1 MTKSYASFYRPPT
14 QSQENLYKYACCIV
28 FLIDHL
34 DSIPIPW
41 LEPDDAFPNTATA
54 LSEMSDLNGL
64 LAASAQVHA
73 PQLVRAYRI
82 GCFPWYSAGQPVLWW
97 TPNPRTVLPVAHF
110 HLPYNTRKGL
120 KRLLRD
126 QRLTI
131 RIDAD
136 FARTMQRCAQ
146 APNRLTS
153 GTWITPDMV
162 AAYHTLHQQGLAH
175 AVEAWIDGQLA
186 GGLYC
191 VNIGRMVFGESMFM
205 LQPGGSKLALAALV
219 ALCRAQHLPL
229 IDCQQDTPL
238 LRAHGAVALPRLTF
252 EAQLATLVVQPAVA
266 WHFDP
271 TTMWPHVLQPNDAP

>member
-1 MTKSYASFYRPPT
+1 M
-14 QSQENLYKYACCIV
+14 
-28 FLIDHL
+28 

-41 LEPDDAFPNTATA
+41 LEPDDAFPDTSTA
-54 LSEMSDLNGL
+54 LSHVRGLNGL

-73 PQLVRAYRI
+73 TQLVQAYRR
-82 GCFPWYSAGQPVLWW
+82 GCFPWYSVGQPVLWW
-97 TPNPRTVLPVAHF
+97 TPNPRTVLPVAGY
-110 HLPYNTRKGL
+110 HLSHNTRKGL

-126 QRLTI
+126 QRLSI
-131 RIDAD
+131 RIDTD
-136 FARTMQRCAQ
+136 FAQTMQRCAQ
-146 APNRLTS
+146 APNRQTS
-153 GTWITPDMV
+153 GTWITPGMV
-162 AAYHTLHQQGLAH
+162 TAYHTLHQQGLAH
-175 AVEAWIDGQLA
+175 AIEAWVDDQLA

-252 EAQLATLVVQPAVA
+252 ESQLATLVNQPLVD
-266 WHFDP
+266 WRFDP
-271 TTMWPHVLQPNDAP
+271 TTMWPQLLQPNDAP